1 MRYDEWLHEWLNNYI
16 KPTAKGKTY
25 TRYYEIVEN
34 HLIPRLGKYALE
46 EITPH
51 VLQTQITTFLECGN
65 IKTGGGLSAGSVNL
79 IITVIQDSLQTAYR
93 LGYVDFYVGD
103 KIMRPKIQEQSIA
116 CFSVSEQKKIEQFVL
131 NDKRPKMFGII
142 LCLYTGVRIGELL
155 ALEWSDVD
163 FAKGEIYV
171 CKTCY
176 DSKNLSGYYR
186 AVNAPKTSSSNRIIP
201 LPKRIIPLLR
211 EIKKNSRSQ
220 YVIASGDKVISI
232 RSYQRSYELM
242 IKKLDIPYRSFHS
255 LRHTF
260 ATRALECGMD
270 VKTLSEILG
279 HKSATVTLNRY
290 AHSLMEHKRAMMDK
304 VGKLL

>member
-1 MRYDEWLHEWLNNYI
+1 MKYEKWLYEWLSNYI

-25 TRYYEIVEN
+25 TRYSEIVEK
-34 HLIPRLGKYALE
+34 HLIPRLGQYELE
-46 EITPH
+46 EISPLL
-51 VLQTQITTFLECGN
+51 LQTQVADFLECGN
-65 IKTGGGLSAGSVNL
+65 LKTGGGLSTGSVNL

-93 LGYVDFYVGD
+93 LGYVEHYVGD
-103 KIMRPKIQEQSIA
+103 KIMRPKIQEQPVT
-116 CFSVSEQKKIEQFVL
+116 CFSLLKQKRIEQYAL
-131 NDKRPKMFGII
+131 NDKRPKMVGII

-155 ALEWSDVD
+155 ALEWSDID
-163 FAKGEIYV
+163 FAKGEICV

-176 DSKNLSGYYR
+176 DSKNSSGYYR

-220 YVIASGDKVISI
+220 YVIASGDKGISI

-279 HKSATVTLNRY
+279 HKSPTVTLNRY
-290 AHSLMEHKRAMMDK
+290 VHSLMEHKRAMMDK